1 MRKRMASSIRKD
13 RSLPKPNQ
21 NEPNVEPK
29 LGIARDT
36 PHLARQFRGGWLL
49 WLPDFLKRW
58 IIGGWNHVSCA
69 LFGQRP
75 PGTGCC
81 RWVHA
86 FARIVAGWSAIPTA
100 RRFKHGTMQRIES
113 RVTESFMEHGC
124 WNSMKCDSAWGAKK
138 KILTPHPVQSVKD
151 STLEDAPYLPIE
163 ELKNWCAICFIEKQ
177 CTRWP

>member
-86 FARIVAGWSAIPTA
+86 ICTGCCRVVRNSIRTPIRTWDAAEAWKQRYRI
-100 RRFKHGTMQRIES
+100 
-113 RVTESFMEHGC
+113 
-124 WNSMKCDSAWGAKK
+124 
-138 KILTPHPVQSVKD
+138 
-151 STLEDAPYLPIE
+151 
-163 ELKNWCAICFIEKQ
+163 
-177 CTRWP
+177 